1 MDVVIWILSGV
12 LALVFLGAGLGKLT
26 QPKAKLEANP
36 NMAWAGDFSEGTVK
50 LIGALEVLGAIGL
63 VLPWALDVA
72 PVLTPLAALGLAAL
86 MVAAAATHVRRGE
99 HKVLPVNVVLGVLA
113 LVVAIARFSG

>member
-1 MDVVIWILSGV
+1 
-12 LALVFLGAGLGKLT
+12 
-26 QPKAKLEANP
+26 
-36 NMAWAGDFSEGTVK
+36 MAWAGDFSEGTVK

-72 PVLTPLAALGLAAL
+72 PVLTPLAALGLVAL
-86 MVAAAATHVRRGE
+86 MVAAAVTHVRRGE
-99 HKVLPVNVVLGVLA
+99 QKVLPVNVVLGVVA